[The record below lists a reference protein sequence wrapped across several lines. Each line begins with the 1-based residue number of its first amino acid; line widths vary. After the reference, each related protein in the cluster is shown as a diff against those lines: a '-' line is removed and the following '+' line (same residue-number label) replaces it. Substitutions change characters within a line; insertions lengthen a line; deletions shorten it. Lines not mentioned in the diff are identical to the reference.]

1 MRRLIGIIY
10 DDVLVISIFFY
21 ILMVVEIKKLFVWG
35 VSF

>member
-10 DDVLVISIFFY
+10 DDVLVIFFY